1 MSRPYTKG
9 GNKVFEVNEET
20 SEIVGNQRNENS
32 HNHEILPM
40 PLDWHPV
47 ESWMI
52 SKIGREVRREQPL
65 RIADGRVYCV
75 TLWDSDLAILSGIT
89 HRRNSVIQQFCSK
102 VYIPPPIP
110 HLVGKEGTEE
120 DVAEP
125 SSEDWNSKRRRKPIV
140 FYLKRRRRGWRQV
153 FPACPHIP
161 HPAHDGDS

>member
-102 VYIPPPIP
+102 VYIPPP
-110 HLVGKEGTEE
+110 H
-120 DVAEP
+120 
-125 SSEDWNSKRRRKPIV
+125 SS
-140 FYLKRRRRGWRQV
+140 LGRQGRYGGG
-153 FPACPHIP
+153 C
-161 HPAHDGDS
+161 G